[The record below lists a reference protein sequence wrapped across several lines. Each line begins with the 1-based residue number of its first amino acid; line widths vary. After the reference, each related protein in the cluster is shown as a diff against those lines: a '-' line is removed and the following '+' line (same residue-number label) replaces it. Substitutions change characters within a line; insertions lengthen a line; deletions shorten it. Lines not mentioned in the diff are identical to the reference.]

1 MAAGD
6 VHVINGIRYQEHDAI
21 TKGLLDKDGRPLA
34 PEVPA
39 PAGKAAR
46 PARNKARKAPER
58 ITSDSE
64 GGLTSEHAE
73 PGAAAG

>member
-21 TKGLLDKDGRPLA
+21 AQGLLDKDGQPLA
-34 PEVPA
+34 AEPA
-39 PAGKAAR
+39 PVAGKAAR

-58 ITSDSE
+58 VMSESE
-64 GGLTSEHAE
+64 GGTTSEHAE
-73 PGAAAG
+73 RGAAAG